1 MARLA
6 HNPARKNKMAK
17 NSANQN
23 SKYGKVIN
31 PVGDNLEITIVQSG
45 KPHKAPKAP
54 KPPKMPGGETII
66 APVGDNPK
74 VFINGKRV
82 K

>member
-1 MARLA
+1 MTHSERNLDTM
-6 HNPARKNKMAK
+6 NK

-54 KPPKMPGGETII
+54 KPPKMPGGGETII